1 MSSVKQQETLISWG
15 FSLPYAQSLPNRHA
29 KELIQQLWHIS
40 NIYYGGNLTRLSAD
54 VREAIARKDIGEVE
68 TARVIADLD
77 KMSKVVT
84 NG

>member
-1 MSSVKQQETLISWG
+1 MSSVKQQETLIAWG

-29 KELIQQLWHIS
+29 KELIQQLWRIS
-40 NIYYGGNLTRLSAD
+40 NTYYGGNLTRLSAD

-68 TARVIADLD
+68 TARAIADLD
-77 KMSKVVT
+77 RLSKVVT

>member
-1 MSSVKQQETLISWG
+1 MSSVKQQETLTEVG
-15 FSLPYAQSLPNRHA
+15 FSLFYAASLPNRHA
-29 KELIQQLWHIS
+29 KELIQQLWRIS
-40 NIYYGGNLTRLSAD
+40 NTYYGGNLTRLSAD